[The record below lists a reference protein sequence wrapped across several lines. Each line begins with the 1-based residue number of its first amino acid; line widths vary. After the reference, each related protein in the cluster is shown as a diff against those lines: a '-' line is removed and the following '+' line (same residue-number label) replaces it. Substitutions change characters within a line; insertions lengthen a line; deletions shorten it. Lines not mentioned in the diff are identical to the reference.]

1 MTLLIQY
8 TLIFASVLILVALG
22 GCFSEHSG
30 VINLGLEG
38 IMIMGALGGALVMR
52 FLPASTPAF
61 GLILLILLA
70 AAVFALFLP
79 SRNGDAAVVE
89 IYRNGERLR
98 AFPLNVDRQ
107 FTVEGDYTNVV
118 TISGGKVAI
127 TESSCPGGDCVSC
140 GWVSSAGRS
149 IVCLP
154 NGVEIRIVGVQS
166 EVDFVVG

>member
-1 MTLLIQY
+1 MGLRFQKGDILAI
-8 TLIFASVLILVALG
+8 AAVL
-22 GCFSEHSG
+22 
-30 VINLGLEG
+30 
-38 IMIMGALGGALVMR
+38 
-52 FLPASTPAF
+52 
-61 GLILLILLA
+61 LLA

-79 SRNGDAAVVE
+79 SRSTDAAVVE
-89 IYRNGERLR
+89 IYRNGQRLH

-127 TESSCPGGDCVSC
+127 TESSCPGGDCVGC
-140 GWVSSAGRS
+140 GWASSAGRS

-154 NGVEIRIVGVQS
+154 NGVEIRIVGADS

>member
-1 MTLLIQY
+1 M
-8 TLIFASVLILVALG
+8 LV
-22 GCFSEHSG
+22 EKRK
-30 VINLGLEG
+30 NQEKK
-38 IMIMGALGGALVMR
+38 GGAGVRLR
-52 FLPASTPAF
+52 FQKGDFLAIGAV
-61 GLILLILLA
+61 LLLA

-79 SRNGDAAVVE
+79 ARNTEAAVVE
-89 IYRNGERLR
+89 IYHNGERLH

-140 GWVSSAGRS
+140 GWASSAGRS

-154 NGVEIRIVGVQS
+154 NGVEIRIVGAQS

>member
-1 MTLLIQY
+1 MRLRFQKGDLL
-8 TLIFASVLILVALG
+8 AVAAVL
-22 GCFSEHSG
+22 
-30 VINLGLEG
+30 
-38 IMIMGALGGALVMR
+38 
-52 FLPASTPAF
+52 
-61 GLILLILLA
+61 LLA

-89 IYRNGERLR
+89 IYRNGQRSH
-98 AFPLNVDRQ
+98 AFPLNADRQ
-107 FTVEGDYTNVV
+107 VTITGDYTNVV

-127 TESSCPGGDCVSC
+127 TESSCPGGDCISC

-154 NGVEIRIVGVQS
+154 NGVEIRITGGDS

>member
-1 MTLLIQY
+1 MRLRFQKGDLLAI
-8 TLIFASVLILVALG
+8 AVVLA
-22 GCFSEHSG
+22 
-30 VINLGLEG
+30 
-38 IMIMGALGGALVMR
+38 
-52 FLPASTPAF
+52 
-61 GLILLILLA
+61 LA
-70 AAVFALFLP
+70 AAMFALLLP

-89 IYRNGERLR
+89 IYRNGQRIH
-98 AFPLNVDRQ
+98 AFPLNADRQ
-107 FTVEGDYTNVV
+107 LTVTGDYTNVI

-154 NGVEIRIVGVQS
+154 NGVEIRITGGRS

>member
-1 MTLLIQY
+1 
-8 TLIFASVLILVALG
+8 
-22 GCFSEHSG
+22 
-30 VINLGLEG
+30 
-38 IMIMGALGGALVMR
+38 MR
-52 FLPASTPAF
+52 LRFQK
-61 GLILLILLA
+61 GDLLA
-70 AAVFALFLP
+70 IAVVLALATAVFALFLP

-89 IYRNGERLR
+89 IYRNGQRLH
-98 AFPLNVDRQ
+98 AFPLNADRKL
-107 FTVEGDYTNVV
+107 TVTGDYTNVI

-154 NGVEIRIVGVQS
+154 NGVEIRITGGRS

>member
-1 MTLLIQY
+1 MRLRFQKGDFLAI
-8 TLIFASVLILVALG
+8 AAVLA
-22 GCFSEHSG
+22 
-30 VINLGLEG
+30 
-38 IMIMGALGGALVMR
+38 
-52 FLPASTPAF
+52 
-61 GLILLILLA
+61 LA

-79 SRNGDAAVVE
+79 ARNTDAAVVE

-154 NGVEIRIVGVQS
+154 NGVEIRIVGAQS